1 MLKCATTM
9 YDHGHEKRREFRLRP
24 FPWTAVALIKRLLG
38 ISISLLYFFEPII
51 RKTDISE
58 NLRNVKM
65 FYNKLSFL
73 PSKIKVSFAS
83 FKIFFFLFLSMFL
96 TVLLLFCL
104 FFHFFS
110 YLYCQRC
117 FENTFVSFY
126 VRFINYE

>member
-9 YDHGHEKRREFRLRP
+9 YDHGHEKRREFILRP

-51 RKTDISE
+51 RKKDISE

-65 FYNKLSFL
+65 FYHKLSVL

-83 FKIFFFLFLSMFL
+83 FKIFFYSLFVYVPHCFTFVLFVFSLFFLICIAKGALKIHLCLFLL
-96 TVLLLFCL
+96 DL
-104 FFHFFS
+104 
-110 YLYCQRC
+110 
-117 FENTFVSFY
+117 
-126 VRFINYE
+126 

>member
-1 MLKCATTM
+1 MCH
-9 YDHGHEKRREFRLRP
+9 DHAHEKRREFRFRLRP
-24 FPWTAVALIKRLLG
+24 FPWTADALIKRLLG

-83 FKIFFFLFLSMFL
+83 FKIFFFSLFVYVPHCF
-96 TVLLLFCL
+96 TFVLF

-117 FENTFVSFY
+117 FENTWDFFC
-126 VRFINYE
+126 

>member
-24 FPWTAVALIKRLLG
+24 FPWTAIALIKRLLG

-51 RKTDISE
+51 RKKDISE

-65 FYNKLSFL
+65 FYHKLSVL
-73 PSKIKVSFAS
+73 PSKIKVSFAIS
-83 FKIFFFLFLSMFL
+83 KSFFFLFLSMFL
-96 TVLLLFCL
+96 TALLLFC
-104 FFHFFS
+104 FFSLFS

-117 FENTFVSFY
+117 FENTWDFFLLDL
-126 VRFINYE
+126 